1 MNNEDFSVAG
11 DESWTSSTAC

>member
-11 DESWTSSTAC
+11 DESGTSSTAC